1 MTNDQP
7 GADWLV
13 IGAWSLVGHRGLVIG
28 HFYAMRWFISIRYLL
43 SHLRQTLVCIAGVT
57 ISVTMFIAM
66 DAMMQGFS
74 DKFIIETVESTGHI
88 TVHDEP
94 RETETRILQRVYK
107 DPNALLLV
115 EGVKPREHLK
125 KIKNPTGLIAGIRR
139 MPHVVAVCPVVTGD
153 AVITYGSKTYAVQV
167 EGVDPEQQVKVTTIG
182 QKVTD
187 GAFDRLKKTADGIV
201 LGRGIAQTIGARI
214 DDSITLSSTTGGRAF
229 AKVVG
234 IFDTGVTPVDY
245 SRSYMMLN
253 SAQTLLGK
261 KSVINEIVIRL
272 DDYTLAR
279 EVADQIEAVCGYK
292 TYSWQEA
299 NENFLKIF
307 KIQTIIT
314 FFITGALLVV
324 AAFGVLNILI
334 MAVLER
340 VNDIAILRSFGLS
353 RADITQIYVF
363 QGLVIGLVGSL
374 LGLAKMAVEGLR
386 RVPIQMEGL
395 VKADGLLMSEHLSQY
410 ILGFV
415 GAMTIVLL
423 ASVYPARRAAGDD
436 PVEVIRGAH

>member
-1 MTNDQP
+1 
-7 GADWLV
+7 
-13 IGAWSLVGHRGLVIG
+13 
-28 HFYAMRWFISIRYLL
+28 MRWFISIRYLL

-57 ISVTMFIAM
+57 ISVVMFIAM
-66 DAMMQGFS
+66 DSMMQGFS

-94 RETETRILQRVYK
+94 RETETKILQKIYK
-107 DPNALLLV
+107 DPNALLV
-115 EGVKPREHLK
+115 VQGVKPREEVK
-125 KIKNPTGLIAGIRR
+125 KIKNPVGLVAQIRR
-139 MPHVVAVCPVVTGD
+139 MPHVVAATPIVTGD
-153 AVITYGSKTYAVQV
+153 AVITYGSKTYAFQV
-167 EGVDPEQQVKVTTIG
+167 DGVEPDDQVKVTTIG
-182 QKVTD
+182 DKVTV
-187 GAFDRLKKTADGIV
+187 GAFNRLKRTGDGIV

-214 DDSITLSSTTGGRAF
+214 DDSITITSASGGRTF

-245 SRSYMMLN
+245 SRAYMMIN
-253 SAQTLLGK
+253 SAQTLLDK
-261 KSVINEIVIRL
+261 KSIVNEIIVRL

-279 EVADQIEAVCGYK
+279 QVASQIEAISGYK

-314 FFITGALLVV
+314 FFITGALLIV

-340 VNDIAILRSFGLS
+340 VNDIAILKSFGFS
-353 RADITQIYVF
+353 RSDITTIYVF
-363 QGLVIGLVGSL
+363 QGLVIGIVGSS
-374 LGLAKMAVEGLR
+374 LGLTIGKIAVEILR
-386 RVPIQMEGL
+386 RLPLQVEGL
-395 VKADGLLMSEHLSQY
+395 VKSDGLLMSEHPSQY
-410 ILGFV
+410 VMAFIGSMV
-415 GAMTIVLL
+415 VVLL
-423 ASVYPARRAAGDD
+423 AAVYPARRAASYD